1 VRWWEKCVKLNV
13 NNNIHPR
20 QTTNLT
26 TVLYVQCQAVTFSI
40 NIFQQ
45 TRFLYNGHVILDR
58 PSTASTFHILSR
70 FTCNTC
76 LLLHLLQ
83 IKKTRNSNK
92 PLVRRKSELPQDQY
106 TVKALSDHK
115 RADEYLTTPPDV
127 NKC

>member
-1 VRWWEKCVKLNV
+1 MELWIRVESLAAKKPEYEIIKAKNPEINSSV
-13 NNNIHPR
+13 ISSPDPDDEI
-20 QTTNLT
+20 NLDN
-26 TVLYVQCQAVTFSI
+26 LEQQA
-40 NIFQQ
+40 QE
-45 TRFLYNGHVILDR
+45 
-58 PSTASTFHILSR
+58 
-70 FTCNTC
+70 
-76 LLLHLLQ
+76 